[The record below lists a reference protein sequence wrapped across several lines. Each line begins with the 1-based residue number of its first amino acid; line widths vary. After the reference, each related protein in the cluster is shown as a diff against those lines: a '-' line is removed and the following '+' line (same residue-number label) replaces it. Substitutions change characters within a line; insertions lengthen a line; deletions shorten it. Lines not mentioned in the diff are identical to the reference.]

1 MAKSRLIGEYPVI
14 GIRPTIDGRRGPLKV
29 RESLEEQTMGMAQAA
44 KQSMAKA
51 HYLAK
56 ELCKIPGVE
65 MVNSGEYFHEFVTTL
80 PKTEEVMQ
88 ALENADILGGL
99 PVEGGVL
106 WCTTEKISKAELDK
120 TVAIVKEVLGA

>member
-1 MAKSRLIGEYPVI
+1 MPENESFLKEVIAAYDFPATLLGAVRYGNGHINDTFCVICQPREGDVIRYILQRLSR
-14 GIRPTIDGRRGPLKV
+14 
-29 RESLEEQTMGMAQAA
+29 AA
-44 KQSMAKA
+44 
-51 HYLAK
+51 
-56 ELCKIPGVE
+56 
-65 MVNSGEYFHEFVTTL
+65 F